1 MCSRNAFLVKPR
13 ARDGVCEFGAS
24 AFCTDVAMATIYLFP
39 LREREKASRT
49 HGFCYDRALFL
60 DRQGEKAIASAQQV
74 L

>member
-1 MCSRNAFLVKPR
+1 MCSRNAFLVKPQ

-24 AFCTDVAMATIYLFP
+24 AICTGVAMATIYIFP

-49 HGFCYDRALFL
+49 HGVCYDRALFL
-60 DRQGEKAIASAQQV
+60 DRQGEKAFASAQQV

>member
-60 DRQGEKAIASAQQV
+60 DRQGEKAIASTQQV